1 MKNNFLYVA
10 LAIAIVVI
18 IILCIIVVCLTQK
31 PAVNNRP
38 GLSEDK
44 NAVDI
49 KEPSSNTSDGSD
61 GISIPGFERMT
72 IQANT
77 QNVGA
82 NIFNPARNSCYFVA
96 VITLADGRE
105 IYRSDLIAPGKAIY
119 SITLSEPLAKG
130 EYAAMLTYYCYSLNE
145 SLTPLNGATT
155 HFILEVRE

>member
-1 MKNNFLYVA
+1 MKNKFLYVA

-49 KEPSSNTSDGSD
+49 KEPSSNTSDDSD

-72 IQANT
+72 IRANT

>member
-1 MKNNFLYVA
+1 M
-10 LAIAIVVI
+10 
-18 IILCIIVVCLTQK
+18 
-31 PAVNNRP
+31 
-38 GLSEDK
+38 
-44 NAVDI
+44 
-49 KEPSSNTSDGSD
+49 
-61 GISIPGFERMT
+61 
-72 IQANT
+72 
-77 QNVGA
+77 
-82 NIFNPARNSCYFVA
+82 A